1 MYEGAVYMHQGKAF
15 LCTKLDTAAKVALCI
30 EADLKYYTKTRDFI
44 DVHVLGGE
52 LVGGSISHLSSLSRA
67 LKFQDLVRLAEN

>member
-44 DVHVLGGE
+44 DVHILGGE